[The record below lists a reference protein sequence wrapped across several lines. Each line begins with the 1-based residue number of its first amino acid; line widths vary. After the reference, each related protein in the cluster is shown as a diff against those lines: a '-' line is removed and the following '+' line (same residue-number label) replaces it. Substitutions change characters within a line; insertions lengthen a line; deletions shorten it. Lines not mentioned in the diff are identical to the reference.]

1 MKLEFRK
8 RDMVVRIGD
17 SRLYVVTETSP
28 SKYYYG
34 LQEVDR
40 FGNDLCSYYGAG
52 KHTVHREFVKVGTW
66 KGDLPDG
73 VKKWDCEMDISL
85 PEDRI
90 TENMPCV
97 T

>member
-17 SRLYVVTETSP
+17 SRLYVVTETNP
-28 SKYYYG
+28 DKYYYG

-40 FGNDLCSYYGAG
+40 FGNDLCSYFGIS
-52 KHTVHREFVKVGTW
+52 KNTVHREYVRVGTW

-73 VKKWDCEMDISL
+73 VKKWLPL
-85 PEDRI
+85 PEDHI
-90 TENMPCV
+90 TGDMPCV
-97 T
+97 TQ